1 MEKLIRPQEAAD
13 LLGVSLHTLYTW
25 VHRRQIPF
33 QKVGHALRFS
43 PTALSA
49 WLATQASPA
58 PSRSAQGL
66 EPLMAD

>member
-1 MEKLIRPQEAAD
+1 MEKLIKPQEAAE

-43 PTALSA
+43 PRALDE
-49 WLATQASPA
+49 WLEGQASPGPEQEDA
-58 PSRSAQGL
+58 T
-66 EPLMAD
+66 

>member
-1 MEKLIRPQEAAD
+1 MEKLIKPQEAAE

-43 PTALSA
+43 PAALSE
-49 WLATQASPA
+49 WLAKQARPA
-58 PSRSAQGL
+58 RIDE
-66 EPLMAD
+66 EPDDA

>member
-1 MEKLIRPQEAAD
+1 MERLLKPQDAAE

-43 PTALSA
+43 PTALSE
-49 WLATQASPA
+49 WLSKQARPA
-58 PSRSAQGL
+58 RS
-66 EPLMAD
+66 EADHNDA